1 MRIGIPLAGGR
12 LCAHFGH
19 CEQFA
24 LVDAD
29 EQTKQVVKTTRAVP
43 PPHEPGALPRWLHD
57 QGVDLVITGGMG
69 RRALQLFE
77 NFGIRVV
84 VGAPA
89 DTPER
94 VANAYLTGKLM
105 AGENICDH

>member
-1 MRIGIPLAGGR
+1 MRIAIPLAGGR

-29 EQTKQVVKTTRAVP
+29 EHTRQVIKTTCAVP
-43 PPHEPGALPRWLHD
+43 PPHEPGALPRWLND
-57 QGVDLVITGGMG
+57 QSVNVVITGGMG

-77 NFGIRVV
+77 SFGIRVV

-94 VANAYLTGKLM
+94 VAAAYLAGNLIT
-105 AGENICDH
+105 GENVCDH